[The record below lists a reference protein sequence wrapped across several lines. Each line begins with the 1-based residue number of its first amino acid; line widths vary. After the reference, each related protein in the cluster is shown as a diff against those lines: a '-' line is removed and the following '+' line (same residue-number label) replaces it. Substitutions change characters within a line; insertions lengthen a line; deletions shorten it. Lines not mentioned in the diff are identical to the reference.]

1 MNEIVLRGYL
11 RDIDFSHYQGNIE
24 YEKANLICPRLGGKE
39 EDVISL
45 RYKKYTNK
53 YKEGDF
59 IELIGN
65 IRSYSSHTNNK
76 NNVQIYVFTYFDKP
90 EEILN
95 NNLILDGRI
104 CKIEELRYSK
114 TGVPYIH
121 FILANNIFTPDGKK
135 INSYIPCICYAE
147 NANKILSL
155 GVSAEIEII
164 GELHSHTY
172 KKILSSNEVEFR
184 VAHEVTVKEIKLN

>member
-1 MNEIVLRGYL
+1 M
-11 RDIDFSHYQGNIE
+11 
-24 YEKANLICPRLGGKE
+24 EKEDRFTSFGG
-39 EDVISL
+39 DV
-45 RYKKYTNK
+45 TW
-53 YKEGDF
+53 D
-59 IELIGN
+59 
-65 IRSYSSHTNNK
+65 
-76 NNVQIYVFTYFDKP
+76 
-90 EEILN
+90 
-95 NNLILDGRI
+95 
-104 CKIEELRYSK
+104 
-114 TGVPYIH
+114 
-121 FILANNIFTPDGKK
+121 TPDGKK

>member
-95 NNLILDGRI
+95 DNLILDGRI

>member
-11 RDIDFSHYQGNIE
+11 RDIQFSHYQGNVE
-24 YEKANLICPRLGGKE
+24 YEKANLVCTRLGGKE
-39 EDVISL
+39 EDIISL

-65 IRSYSSHTNNK
+65 IRSYSYHSENK

-90 EEILN
+90 EEISN
-95 NNLILDGRI
+95 NYLKLDGRI
-104 CKIEELRYSK
+104 CKIEDLRYSK

-135 INSYIPCICYAE
+135 INSYIPCICYSD
-147 NANKILSL
+147 NADKIISL
-155 GVSAEIEII
+155 GISAEIEVV
-164 GELHSHTY
+164 GEFHSHTY
-172 KKILSSNEVEFR
+172 KKLLDNDEIEFR
-184 VAHEVTVKEIKLN
+184 VAHEVTVKTITEV